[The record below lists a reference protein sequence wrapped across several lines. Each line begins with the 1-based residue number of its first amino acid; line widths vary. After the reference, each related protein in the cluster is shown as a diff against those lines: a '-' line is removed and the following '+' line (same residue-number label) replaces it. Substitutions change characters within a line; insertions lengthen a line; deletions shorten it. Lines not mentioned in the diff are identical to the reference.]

1 MGRRTWRQRH
11 KAGLFKRGQTPHNAG
26 IKYHDTGVK
35 TKTISTYM
43 RLSKDMQ
50 ELVDQPLTPNNAP
63 QPGQVKLLRPLPPR
77 PTLLGNA
84 QVPDKENPEMDTYR
98 LFHPGKTADLWNE
111 GIKNHVKLYPEC
123 SGKLMWDESGEIQ
136 RGLAWREQ
144 LKCDKCSFVSK
155 RHNLYTEV
163 K

>member
-26 IKYHDTGVK
+26 IKKYDTGVK

-84 QVPDKENPEMDTYR
+84 QVPDKENPEMDTVQS
-98 LFHPGKTADLWNE
+98 K
-111 GIKNHVKLYPEC
+111 
-123 SGKLMWDESGEIQ
+123 SGLS
-136 RGLAWREQ
+136 RGVASRQ
-144 LKCDKCSFVSK
+144 G
-155 RHNLYTEV
+155 
-163 K
+163 